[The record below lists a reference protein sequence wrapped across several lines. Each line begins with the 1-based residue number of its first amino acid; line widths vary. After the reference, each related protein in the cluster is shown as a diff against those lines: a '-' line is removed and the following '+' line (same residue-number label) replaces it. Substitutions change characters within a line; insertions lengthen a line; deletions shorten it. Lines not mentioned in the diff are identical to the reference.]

1 MENTPE
7 TVIWLAGMPRSG
19 STWLSQIFASSPQAR
34 LKFCPL
40 FSYEFK
46 NKLDETAL
54 ADDWAQLFHDTY
66 HRSSEYLDQ
75 EYLRKKGLVPTFEV
89 KDAEPPNL
97 VIKSTR
103 FHNLVPHILALHST
117 IKFVHLARDPRAS
130 IHSWLTNPY
139 EFPKDADPMTEWRSG
154 ACRKTG
160 PGEFWGFE
168 DWKFVN
174 GQALALQA
182 QYPDRFRIVQY
193 EDLTADLEPGV
204 QTMFDFC
211 GLPYHHQTKAF
222 LTASRSTH
230 LDNKRSVF
238 KKPVPHQSWK
248 GKLDHEIA
256 EACLHE
262 VQNTPLKCFLRD

>member
-1 MENTPE
+1 MLFNSSE
-7 TVIWLAGMPRSG
+7 TIWLTGMPRSG
-19 STWLSQIFASSPQAR
+19 STWLSQIFASGPQVR

-46 NKLDETAL
+46 NKLDEA
-54 ADDWAQLFHDTY
+54 ASAEDWTKLFHDTY
-66 HRSSEYLDQ
+66 HCASEYLDQ
-75 EYLRKKGLVPTFEV
+75 GYLRKKGLVPTFEV
-89 KDAEPPNL
+89 KEATPAKL

-103 FHNLVPHILALHST
+103 FHNLVPSILAKHRT

-139 EFPKDADPMTEWRSG
+139 EFPEDASPMAEWRHGS
-154 ACRKTG
+154 CRKTG

-174 GQALALQA
+174 AQALKLQS
-182 QYPDRFRIVQY
+182 QYPDRFRVLQY
-193 EDLTADLEPGV
+193 EDLTANLKSGV
-204 QTMFDFC
+204 QTVFDFC
-211 GLPYHHQTKAF
+211 GLPYHYQTDEF
-222 LTASRSTH
+222 LTASTSTH

-238 KKPVPHQSWK
+238 KKPVSNQSWN

-256 EACLHE
+256 EACLQE
-262 VQNTPLKCFLRD
+262 VQNTPLARFLRD